1 MLDDKTALRAVATDI
16 QTHHRQEESNDTMS
30 TSYGDVETV
39 GREAKSEPEPASSSY
54 STPDGPSDHDR
65 EEASRAL
72 QEVKEDITAPTGDLD
87 ADMEQLNVEVF
98 ICGQQPAP

>member
-1 MLDDKTALRAVATDI
+1 
-16 QTHHRQEESNDTMS
+16 MS
-30 TSYGDVETV
+30 TSYGDVETI

-65 EEASRAL
+65 EESSRAL

-98 ICGQQPAP
+98 TCGQQPAP